1 MVSTLLQV
9 NPNALADAAS
19 KVQPGDYSGYTF
31 AIIVLSLVLG
41 GSLYAIKNLY
51 EKNTDLQTAAVARA
65 EDTTKALISALN
77 EVKDQYKEFTRSIE
91 HTNEILKDIKSKI
104 Q

>member
-1 MVSTLLQV
+1 MTSILLQI
-9 NPNALADAAS
+9 NPNALTDAAT

-31 AIIVLSLVLG
+31 AIVVLALVLV

-51 EKNTDLQTAAVARA
+51 EKNTELQTAAVTRA

-77 EVKDQYKEFTRSIE
+77 EVKEQYKEFTRSIE